1 MTSYTAG
8 EEKLYDSVVEA
19 IHQIKLPDRE
29 TLKRQADNWLRAVI
43 EGRPAT
49 LDLHTRWAM
58 GASDADGGIE
68 DDEVPEDIA
77 HALGIKTYG
86 NLT

>member
-1 MTSYTAG
+1 MGDYTAG
-8 EEKLYDSVVEA
+8 EEKLYDSAVAA

-29 TLKRQADNWLRAVI
+29 TLKRQADSWLRAVI

-49 LDLHTRWAM
+49 LDLYTRWAI
-58 GASDADGGIE
+58 GASDAGGGIE
-68 DDEVPEDIA
+68 DEEVPEDIA

-86 NLT
+86 DLT

>member
-1 MTSYTAG
+1 MGDYTAG

-29 TLKRQADNWLRAVI
+29 TLKRQADGWLRAVI

-49 LDLHTRWAM
+49 LDLYTRWAV
-58 GASDADGGIE
+58 GGGRIRRWRW
-68 DDEVPEDIA
+68 
-77 HALGIKTYG
+77 
-86 NLT
+86 N